1 MFNLSKYKLPTRVFW
16 YLMLCLSIFAL
27 GIAIFDVLSFSMRQ
41 YAVFFVAVIISAL
54 VNQHQFTIP
63 RTKIKFTAKE
73 LTVFW
78 ATIWLGIPGGVL
90 LAGILS
96 FTNYKFAPKDKMRWL
111 FAAFGNVVSAF
122 AAGSIFYLTLNV
134 FTDFADSSSSAAA
147 AADQPIALG
156 WLTAA
161 VVLMALTQY
170 ICSSFLCSIFFRLEE
185 DFSSDESSISEILKA
200 NFTWSPFNNLLG
212 AVAAFALHFVFL
224 KFGLYFGLVL
234 LLLAVVGHFTNK
246 IYVAKLAEKTREIT
260 EASRVHLATVEALA
274 TAIDARDQVGV
285 GHVRRTQIYAVG
297 IGKTLGLSDGE
308 LNALNT
314 GALLHDIGKLAVPD
328 HILNKPGRLTP
339 AEMEKIK
346 IHSSVGASILEKV
359 NFSYPVV
366 PTVKY
371 HHEMWDGNGYPKGLK
386 GEDIPLTARILC
398 ISDAYDTLR
407 GARPYRGAVSR
418 DEARRFVLNGSGTQ
432 FDPKIVDVFLRNL
445 RKLEQEVEEQEL
457 PYAFGNTD
465 ETALHIS
472 MQERNADQSYVEQI
486 KRANRE
492 VYTLYELAR
501 VFSAS
506 LNLEE
511 TLSLFVNKIGELVPF
526 DTCVVYLGDET
537 GEQAKTAY
545 AKGKNSA
552 LLKHKLVKAGEGATG
567 FVLKKRQ
574 PVHQVD
580 PGLDFSFHQLELIE
594 EYSAMASLPLI
605 VEEKLLG
612 AVSLY
617 SCELENY
624 EEEHMRLLE
633 TVSRIA
639 SDAISVSLQH
649 AESESRALTDP
660 MTGLPN
666 ARSLQAQFEKEAGRA
681 NRNGSSF
688 QLLMLDL
695 DGFKAVNDTFGHKVG
710 DRMLKEVSKVMRREL
725 RDYDFLARYAGDEFV
740 VIAPETTDEDIRELC
755 QRMQKA
761 VSNFSL
767 NMEDGGRASVGVSLG
782 AACYPKQGDS
792 LDQIVIAADK
802 AMYAVKDS
810 RKRKTKQTVQ
820 EFQPPKKNAPV
831 AALRQQSAEDN
842 LIVELDES
850 HVISSAIN

>member
-1 MFNLSKYKLPTRVFW
+1 MKLFNLSKYKLPTKIFW
-16 YLMLCLSIFAL
+16 CSMLCLSLLAL
-27 GIAIFDVLSFSMRQ
+27 GIAVFGSSYFSMRQ
-41 YAVFFVAVIISAL
+41 FAVFFVALIISVL
-54 VNQHQFTIP
+54 VTQHQFTIP
-63 RTKIKFTAKE
+63 LTEIKFTAKE

-78 ATIWLGIPGGVL
+78 ATIWLGVPGGVL
-90 LAGILS
+90 LAAVVY
-96 FTNYKFAPKDKMRWL
+96 FANYKFAPKDKMQWL
-111 FAAFGNVVSAF
+111 FAVYVNVISTL
-122 AAGSIFYLTLNV
+122 AAGSIFYLTLRYS
-134 FTDFADSSSSAAA
+134 TDFADFA
-147 AADQPIALG
+147 AADQPIAIG
-156 WLTAA
+156 WLTLA
-161 VVLMALTQY
+161 VTLMALTHY
-170 ICSSFLCSIFFRLEE
+170 VLSSLLSSIFFRLEGE
-185 DFSSDESSISEILKA
+185 FSPDESSISEILRE
-200 NFTWSPFNNLLG
+200 NFSWSPLNYLFG
-212 AVAAFALHFVFL
+212 AVAAFALHFIFL

-234 LLLAVVGHFTNK
+234 LPLAVIGHLANK
-246 IYVAKLAEKTREIT
+246 IYVARLAAKTKELT

-274 TAIDARDQVGV
+274 TAIDARDQVGI

-297 IGKTLGLSDGE
+297 IGKNLGLSDDE
-308 LNALNT
+308 LKALNT

-346 IHSSVGASILEKV
+346 IHAAVGASILERV

-371 HHEMWDGNGYPKGLK
+371 HHEMWDGSGYPEKLK
-386 GEDIPLTARILC
+386 GDAIPLTARIL
-398 ISDAYDTLR
+398 SVADAYDTLR
-407 GARPYRGAVSR
+407 GARPYRGAVPR
-418 DEARRFVLNGSGTQ
+418 DEARRFVLNGSGAQ

-445 RKLEQEVEEQEL
+445 RKFETEIEEQGLSYTYGDSE
-457 PYAFGNTD
+457 ND
-465 ETALHIS
+465 VHIS
-472 MQERNADQSYVEQI
+472 TSERNSDQTYVEQI

-492 VYTLYELAR
+492 VFTLYELAR

-511 TLSLFVNKIGELVPF
+511 TLSLFVDKIGELVPF
-526 DTCVVYLGDET
+526 DTCVVYLGDKT
-537 GEQAKTAY
+537 GEYAKTAY
-545 AKGKNSA
+545 AAGKNSA
-552 LLKHKLVKAGEGATG
+552 MLKNKRVKAGEGATG
-567 FVLKKRQ
+567 YVLKKRQ
-574 PVHQVD
+574 SVYNIE
-580 PGLDFSFHQLELIE
+580 PGLDFSFHQIELIE
-594 EYSAMASLPLI
+594 EYSAMASLPLF
-605 VEEKLLG
+605 VEETLLG

-633 TVSRIA
+633 TISRIA

-681 NRNGSSF
+681 SRTGSSF

-710 DRMLKEVSKVMRREL
+710 DRMLKEVSRVMRHEL

-740 VIAPETTDEDIRELC
+740 VIAPGTTDQDIQELC

-767 NMEDGGRASVGVSLG
+767 PVGDGRFASVGVSLG
-782 AACYPKQGDS
+782 AACYPNHGKT
-792 LDQIVIAADK
+792 LDQIVITADK
-802 AMYAVKDS
+802 AMYAAKDS
-810 RKRKTKQTVQ
+810 HKQKIKATREYQMPVETKAAAA
-820 EFQPPKKNAPV
+820 PPEELTEN
-831 AALRQQSAEDN
+831 N

-850 HVISSAIN
+850 HIISSAVN